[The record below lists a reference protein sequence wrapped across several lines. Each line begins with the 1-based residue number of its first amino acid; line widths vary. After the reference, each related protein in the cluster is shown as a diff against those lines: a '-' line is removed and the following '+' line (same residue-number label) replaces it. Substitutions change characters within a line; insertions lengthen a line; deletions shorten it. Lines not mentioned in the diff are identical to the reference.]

1 MPPVTIRKVE
11 NKQDFRTFF
20 EFPWVLYKDDP
31 NWVPPLLS
39 MRHEMLDKQKNPAWE
54 YMEGDYFLALRGD
67 KAVGTIAAFINHRHN
82 EFHEERIGWF
92 GAFEVYDDAEAAQ
105 ALLAT
110 AADWVKAH
118 GYPQIRGPQTFT
130 THEETGLLVEGFTRP
145 LVLFP
150 YNKPYYEGFIKAAGF
165 EKVMDTY
172 TFYISSAEASENQLA
187 RLQRLTASIMKR
199 SGITVRPFD
208 TKHKKDEFARIKEVY
223 NAAWQKNW
231 GFVPLTEREL
241 NALMKSLGQFLDPRL
256 AFFAYVKDEL
266 AGMIVAIPD
275 FNQVLLKSYPKPG
288 TPEIFS
294 LLKAVYY
301 WKLTKTIEWVRV
313 PLMGVKE
320 PFRGKGVDVAMYAAV
335 MDAVIKAGYPH
346 ADTGWVLEIN
356 KDMISITENAG
367 GAKYKTFRYFD
378 KALADSPAAVEPA
391 ESDAA
396 ADQPSAAPKGETAD

>member
-39 MRHEMLDKQKNPAWE
+39 MRHEILDQKKSPSWE
-54 YMEGDYFLALRGD
+54 YMEGDYFLAFRGD

-82 EFHEERIGWF
+82 EFHEERVGWF

-105 ALLAT
+105 ALLTT
-110 AADWVKAH
+110 AADWVKAK
-118 GYPQIRGPQTFT
+118 GYPIIRGPQTFT

-145 LVLFP
+145 LILFP
-150 YNKPYYEGFIKAAGF
+150 YNKPYYEGFVKAAGF

-172 TFYISSAEASENQLA
+172 TYYVNSAEARDTQLA
-187 RLQRLTASIMKR
+187 RLQRLSAGIMKR
-199 SGITVRPFD
+199 SGITVRRFD
-208 TKHKKDEFARIKEVY
+208 TKQKKQEFERIKEVY

-241 NALMKSLGQFLDPRL
+241 DALMASLGQFLDARL
-256 AFFAYVKDEL
+256 AYFAYVKDQL

-288 TPEIFS
+288 TPEIIS
-294 LLKAVYY
+294 LLKALYY
-301 WKLTKTIEWVRV
+301 WKLTDTIEWVRV

-320 PFRGKGVDVAMYAAV
+320 EFRGKGVDVVMYAAV
-335 MDAVIKAGYPH
+335 MEAVINEGYPH

-356 KDMISITENAG
+356 KDMISITLNAG
-367 GAKYKTFRYFD
+367 GKQYKTYRYFD
-378 KALADSPAAVEPA
+378 KVLTDTPEAPADAKVEADGEPPATEA
-391 ESDAA
+391 
-396 ADQPSAAPKGETAD
+396 